1 MLKKVRNF
9 ALIIGFAFL
18 MALNYEVFILQNA
31 FAPAGVNGIAT
42 MIQYKFNFSVGYMN
56 LLINLPLCIWAFFWL
71 NKDYACKTLL
81 FTLSFSIFLLVFKY
95 GIIDFSRFVY
105 VTDNGTSTILAP
117 VAASVVNGFIYG
129 SIVRLNGSTGGTDI
143 VAACVRK
150 KNPRLD
156 LMWIIFTMNCAVA
169 AVSYFVYDFK
179 IEPVI
184 LCIAYSFITSKIS
197 DGIIKGVKQAVKFEI
212 VTDDYALLSQE
223 IMEKLH
229 HGVTVMRATGMYTG
243 AEKDVMICVVN
254 KHQIADLQKILLK
267 YPGTFAYIGDVRE
280 TMGNFKKITK

>member
-1 MLKKVRNF
+1 
-9 ALIIGFAFL
+9 
-18 MALNYEVFILQNA
+18 MAINYEVFILQNS

-56 LLINLPLCIWAFFWL
+56 LLINIPLCIWAFFWL
-71 NKDYACKTLL
+71 NKDYAYKTLL
-81 FTLSFSIFLLVFKY
+81 FSLAFSAFLLVFKY
-95 GIIDFSRFVY
+95 KIVDISKFVY

-117 VAASVVNGFIYG
+117 LAASVVNGFIYG
-129 SIVRLNGSTGGTDI
+129 SIVRLNGSTGGTDV

-150 KNPRLD
+150 KNPRLS
-156 LMWIIFTMNCAVA
+156 LMWIIFAMNCAVA
-169 AVSYFVYDFK
+169 AISYFVYDFK

-212 VTDDYALLSQE
+212 ITEDYEALSLE
-223 IMEKLH
+223 IMEQIH

-243 AEKDVMICVVN
+243 TEKDVMICVIN
-254 KHQIADLQKILLK
+254 KHQIVDLQKILAK

-280 TMGNFKKITK
+280 TMGNFKKIS